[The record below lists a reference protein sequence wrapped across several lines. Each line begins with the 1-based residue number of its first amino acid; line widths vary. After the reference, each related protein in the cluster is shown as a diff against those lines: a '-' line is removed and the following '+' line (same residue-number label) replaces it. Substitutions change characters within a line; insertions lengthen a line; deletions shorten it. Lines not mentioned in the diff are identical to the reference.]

1 MNDFSNYTD
10 AILDNIDD
18 VVLEVKVMLT
28 SIATIYD
35 EAVSEVNELSDT
47 INSCKDTDC
56 AEELDKALSQLD
68 SNVTYILTSKEIK
81 LQELWY
87 EISNTNISDAYTA
100 NLDQL
105 LDRAAECVNLP
116 STAKKAKLFK

>member
-18 VVLEVKVMLT
+18 VVLEVKVILT

-35 EAVSEVNELSDT
+35 QAVSEVNELSET

-56 AEELDKALSQLD
+56 AEELDEALSQFD
-68 SNVTYILTSKEIK
+68 SNVTYSLTSEEIK
-81 LQELWY
+81 LQQIWY

-105 LDRAAECVNLP
+105 MDRAAECVNL
-116 STAKKAKLFK
+116 